1 MRITEVKKRR
11 KSLFA
16 IVFEQGTEI
25 PKGVE
30 TDSLGLAVLD
40 AGLVAEK
47 NLCTDTEITESEF
60 LALVKESQ
68 YRRAKSRAL
77 WYLSRGDLSE
87 KELYLKLKRS
97 FPEQAARA
105 ATDKMVEY
113 GYIND
118 ERYAARLAEA
128 LLLGKKVGVAEARV
142 VMASKGIDREVAKYA
157 LEDVECDTVSV
168 IEELINKKYKN
179 RLAEEKGAQKV
190 IAALARRGF
199 SFSDIRE
206 ALKNLDCEAEI
217 YED

>member
-1 MRITEVKKRR
+1 MRITEVRKRR

-16 IVFEQGTEI
+16 ILFEGELSI
-25 PKGVE
+25 KGAE
-30 TDSLGLAVLD
+30 TDSQGVLLLD

-47 NLCTDTEITESEF
+47 NLSADTELSVAEIEQ
-60 LALVKESQ
+60 LVCESQ

-87 KELYLKLKRS
+87 KELYLKLKKVFS
-97 FPEQAARA
+97 EQASRA

-128 LLLGKKVGVAEARV
+128 LLLGKKVGVAEARA

-157 LEDVECDTVSV
+157 LMDVECDTVSV
-168 IEELINKKYKN
+168 IKELINKKYKN

-206 ALKNLDCEAEI
+206 ALKNLECEVEI